1 MTLSGL
7 FVRILLTATAVALSS
22 CIDGREEV
30 WLEADGSGRSEIS
43 YTIPSTI
50 ATMQGG
56 EEGIRKMINGF
67 LKDTPEIT
75 SSDCEISEEE
85 DRLRIKVRAAF
96 DSALDLKE
104 VAEGPSIGKLPSSAS
119 HLAGVVDVKIRGRTL
134 DFSRSISPSKALPG
148 SSFLPASQ
156 FESHRLVYIMHLP
169 TVAFENNATRVEN
182 NGRTLIW
189 DIALLDA
196 LKTPIVTRFQMEIP
210 IPWKLVSGIA
220 IPLTLAMGFIMFRF
234 RRSKLAVAS

>member
-1 MTLSGL
+1 MTVSG
-7 FVRILLTATAVALSS
+7 FFGRILLVATAFALPS

-43 YTIPSTI
+43 YTIPSSI

-56 EEGIRKMINGF
+56 EEGLRKMISGF
-67 LKDTPEIT
+67 LKETPEIRT
-75 SSDCEISEEE
+75 SDCEISTE
-85 DRLRIKVRAAF
+85 DDRTKIRIRAAF

-104 VAEGPSIGKLPSSAS
+104 VAQGPSLSKLPSSAS

-134 DFSRSISPSKALPG
+134 DFSRSISPAKALPG

-156 FESHRLVYIMHLP
+156 FEGHRLVYIMHLP
-169 TVAFENNATRVEN
+169 AVTSGNNATRVEN
-182 NGRTLIW
+182 GGRTLIW
-189 DIALLDA
+189 DMPLLDA

-210 IPWKLVSGIA
+210 IPWKIVSGVA
-220 IPLTLAMGFIMFRF
+220 IPLSLAAGFIIFRF
-234 RRSKLAVAS
+234 RRSKSAVAG